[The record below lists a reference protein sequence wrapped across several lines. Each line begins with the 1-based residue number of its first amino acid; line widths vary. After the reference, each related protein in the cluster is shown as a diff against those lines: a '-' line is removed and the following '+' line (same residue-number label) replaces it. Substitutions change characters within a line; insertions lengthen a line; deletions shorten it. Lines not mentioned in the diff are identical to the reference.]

1 MRTSEWLGA
10 LRERNFR
17 RFYLGQTA
25 SGIGS
30 AMAPIAIAFAV
41 LEHGG
46 TPTQLGYVAAAG
58 LVPVLVLLLVGGVI
72 ADRLSRR
79 VVMLTSDVLRTVA
92 EAGLGIWILIERPPL
107 WGFMALAAC
116 VGVGQA
122 FFGPAMTGLMP
133 QVVSAARLQQ
143 ANALMNVS
151 GSGAQIIGPAIA
163 GAIIAVSNPGWAVVI
178 DGLSY
183 GVSVVSLALVRIDWV
198 ASASVDTFFAQL
210 RHGWREFWSR
220 KWLFAIVVEFSLLN
234 VFLFAPMFVLGPVVA
249 KASLGGAPAW
259 SLVLACQAAGAVLG
273 GLGMLRWHP
282 RRPLLVATIA
292 PLAMAW
298 PLLAL
303 AVVAPLSVI
312 AAGGVVA
319 GSAMAVFDTLW
330 TTTMQREVP
339 HEVLSRVSAYDW
351 FGSLAF
357 LPVGFAVVGPVAH
370 AIGVAATFE
379 WTTACT
385 VVLIAVTLSVPSV
398 RTMRAPRV
406 GQGPNPVGAGT

>member
-1 MRTSEWLGA
+1 VQASEWIGA

-17 RFYLGQTA
+17 RFFIGQTA

-30 AMAPIAIAFAV
+30 AMAPIAITFAV

-46 TPTQLGYVAAAG
+46 PTQLGYVSAAG

-72 ADRLSRR
+72 SDRLSRR

-92 EAGLGIWILIERPPL
+92 EAGLGVWILIERPPL

-116 VGVGQA
+116 VGAGQA
-122 FFGPAMTGLMP
+122 FFSPAMTGLMP

-163 GAIIAVSNPGWAVVI
+163 GGIIVVANPGWAVVI
-178 DGLSY
+178 DGISY
-183 GVSVVSLALVRIDWV
+183 GVSVASLALVRIDWV
-198 ASASVDTFFAQL
+198 ASASMDSFLAQL

-220 KWLFAIVVEFSLLN
+220 TWLSAIVVEFSLLN
-234 VFLFAPMFVLGPVVA
+234 VVLFAPLFVLGPVVA

-259 SLVLACQAAGAVLG
+259 SLVLACQAGGAVLG
-273 GLGMLRWHP
+273 GIAMLRWHP

-292 PLAMAW
+292 PLTMAW

-303 AVVAPLSVI
+303 AVVAPL
-312 AAGGVVA
+312 GVVA
-319 GSAMAVFDTLW
+319 SGGFVAGIGIAVFGTLW
-330 TTTMQREVP
+330 NTTMQREVP
-339 HEVLSRVSAYDW
+339 HDVLSRVSAYDW

-357 LPVGFAVVGPVAH
+357 LPIGLAIIGPVSH
-370 AIGVAATFE
+370 AIGVATTFE
-379 WTTACT
+379 WATACT
-385 VVLIAVTLSVPSV
+385 VVLIALTLSVT
-398 RTMRAPRV
+398 RMRAPALSPDGDSAR
-406 GQGPNPVGAGT
+406 AAT